1 MKSAPYFRLRN
12 AEEKDISRSNFK
24 DQYLL
29 IQFWASWDTV
39 SRANNAMFRRIYKK
53 EQKNKNFALL
63 GVSLD
68 LNKKKWQETIKAD
81 TLKWEQVCDFSGW
94 SGEIIKQFAIQT
106 LPTNILLSPTG
117 RIEGKNLDE
126 KAIENKLKEIAEKEK
141 EKSLTT
147 NH

>member
-1 MKSAPYFRLRN
+1 M
-12 AEEKDISRSNFK
+12 
-24 DQYLL
+24 
-29 IQFWASWDTV
+29 
-39 SRANNAMFRRIYKK
+39 
-53 EQKNKNFALL
+53 L

-68 LNKKKWQETIKAD
+68 LDKKKWQETIKAA
-81 TLKWEQVCDFSGW
+81 TLKWDQVCDFSGW
-94 SGEIIKQFAIQT
+94 SGEIIKQFAIQP